1 MMDRAT
7 EGERERT
14 RMATA
19 TSRDGESVT
28 DRHVT
33 TVVVVDDHATVAEL
47 LCRALNGEPDLE
59 CLGSAHSFA
68 EGETVVAAL
77 RPDVVVL
84 DARLG
89 DGNGVDLAALLTR
102 DRPELRVIL
111 FTGYA
116 DADLA
121 SAAAEA
127 GVSWLLS
134 KQGSLDRLLASVRA
148 APRDGLV
155 VDPAL
160 FLEISRPATGGAAPP
175 RLTRREHEV
184 LQLLAEGHDTR
195 GIAKELNIS
204 VNTCRGYIKSL
215 LARLGA
221 HSQLQAVAIATGHG
235 LVNGRQSGGG
245 GGYRS
250 NERRF
255 ERHETARPVFDHRE
269 AVVRR
274 DPRDPR

>member
-1 MMDRAT
+1 MMVWAT

-14 RMATA
+14 RMAGA
-19 TSRDGESVT
+19 LGRDGESVT
-28 DRHVT
+28 ERRTT

-47 LCRALNGEPDLE
+47 LCRALSSEPDLT

-68 EGETVVAAL
+68 DGEALVTAL
-77 RPDVVVL
+77 RPDVAVL

-89 DGNGVDLAALLTR
+89 DGDGVELAAKLTSQLP
-102 DRPELRVIL
+102 DLRVVI

-121 SAAAEA
+121 AAAAEA
-127 GVSWLLS
+127 GVGWLLS

-148 APRDGLV
+148 APRENLV
-155 VDPAL
+155 VDPTL
-160 FLEISRPATGGAAPP
+160 FLEISRPVAGATAPP

-184 LQLLAEGHDTR
+184 LQLLAEGLDTR
-195 GIAKELNIS
+195 GIARKLNIS

-235 LVNGRQSGGG
+235 LVRPRPSNGNS
-245 GGYRS
+245 GYRPPDQ
-250 NERRF
+250 R
-255 ERHETARPVFDHRE
+255 
-269 AVVRR
+269 
-274 DPRDPR
+274 